1 MHRILVIG
9 GNGFYGRTVA
19 GALRKI
25 DGLDVSIGSRSSAA
39 RMDLRDTST
48 FDTLDGYDVVVNC
61 TDSLAA
67 NATAATAHVLAR
79 GGTFVETTDDAETLL
94 KLIQTWRGQPTTGRL
109 LIGLGLMPGLT
120 NIVAAELSRRVG
132 GARTLEVAVRFNPLS
147 GAGPGMSGLSAK
159 VIANVG
165 RRFIDGALRNS
176 PPVWT
181 APLIPFRDG
190 FGTAVRTG
198 LPEALM
204 LGFSTGAR
212 DTAAYLS
219 TGSPLIESALFGAA
233 LAFPQDALFKPLATD
248 ALSQAITTLRGGV
261 LRDRRTP
268 FEVVALADRASALRH
283 DGSWL
288 RVTMSDG
295 MRAAGALTAAGIA
308 ALCARPVASGV
319 YLPDE
324 LFSLDDALH
333 ALRGVGGLQV
343 EVTES
348 LTARQHA
355 AA

>member
-1 MHRILVIG
+1 MYRILIVG
-9 GNGFYGRTVA
+9 GNGFYGRAVA
-19 GALRKI
+19 AALRKI
-25 DGLDVSIGSRSSAA
+25 DGLDVSIGSRNSDV
-39 RMDLRDTST
+39 RVDLRDAAT
-48 FDTLDGYDVVVNC
+48 FGALDGHDVVVNC

-67 NATAATAHVLAR
+67 DATAATAHVLAG
-79 GGTFVETTDDAETLL
+79 GGTFVETTDDAGALL
-94 KLIQTWRGQPTTGRL
+94 KLIQTRRGQPTTGRL

-165 RRFIDGALRNS
+165 KRFVDGVLRNS
-176 PPVWT
+176 PPVWS

-204 LGFSTGAR
+204 LGYSTGAR

-248 ALSQAITTLRGGV
+248 ALSQAITALRGGV

-268 FEVVALADRASALRH
+268 FEVVALADRTSALRH

-288 RVTMSDG
+288 HVCMSDG

-308 ALCARPVASGV
+308 ALCTRSVASGV

-324 LFSLDDALH
+324 LFTLDDALH
-333 ALRGVGGLQV
+333 ALRTVGGLRV
-343 EVTES
+343 DVTES
-348 LTARQHA
+348 LPARQHTA
-355 AA
+355 A